1 MYYYFIWL
9 LLLNNCR
16 DRGILC
22 VNYYSLRHWVACYGI
37 NIYALNLH
45 HHHNNDLR
53 LRLLYACACAH
64 HLLHSNPALSFRR
77 NRLWGWNPVQ
87 PAMSLFVTHVG
98 GIVKVQTQADRPTE
112 AEEPLMKISII
123 IKSSGFCVLIFL
135 FPCCC
140 FSDTSNTS
148 SRSLYLH
155 QHFHHHQLLII
166 TYFIVCDY
174 SLREEEEVELSIGCI
189 L

>member
-1 MYYYFIWL
+1 M
-9 LLLNNCR
+9 
-16 DRGILC
+16 
-22 VNYYSLRHWVACYGI
+22 
-37 NIYALNLH
+37 
-45 HHHNNDLR
+45 
-53 LRLLYACACAH
+53 
-64 HLLHSNPALSFRR
+64 
-77 NRLWGWNPVQ
+77 
-87 PAMSLFVTHVG
+87 
-98 GIVKVQTQADRPTE
+98 KVQTQADRPTE
-112 AEEPLMKISII
+112 TEEPLMKISII
-123 IKSSGFCVLIFL
+123 IKSSGFCVLLL

>member
-1 MYYYFIWL
+1 MHLISIIIIIMIFVCGCSMPVPVHTIFSTRTQHFL
-9 LLLNNCR
+9 FA
-16 DRGILC
+16 GIAFGAQTQY
-22 VNYYSLRHWVACYGI
+22 N
-37 NIYALNLH
+37 
-45 HHHNNDLR
+45 
-53 LRLLYACACAH
+53 
-64 HLLHSNPALSFRR
+64 
-77 NRLWGWNPVQ
+77 Q

-112 AEEPLMKISII
+112 TEEPLMKISII
-123 IKSSGFCVLIFL
+123 IKSSGFCVLLFL

-148 SRSLYLH
+148 SRSLYLLH